1 MIEELKTIKAE
12 EIGGTNSA
20 ANEKEHEEGDP
31 KDAEVEG

>member
-1 MIEELKTIKAE
+1 MEDIKAIRAE
-12 EIGGTNSA
+12 DIGGTNPA

>member
-1 MIEELKTIKAE
+1 MTDLKEIKAE

-31 KDAEVEG
+31 KDAEVDQ